1 MADKGRPG
9 TMGLFLGD
17 KQSEIKSIILAP
29 VDLKQIMM
37 ERMQTVVVMWGGTR
51 GILFYSANG
60 EEILVTPS
68 QPHPPP
74 R

>member
-37 ERMQTVVVMWGGTR
+37 ERMQTVVVM
-51 GILFYSANG
+51 
-60 EEILVTPS
+60 
-68 QPHPPP
+68 
-74 R
+74 